1 MSEIEPLIDVVLEK
15 QLEAILFVSDGPISI
30 AQLAEAI
37 KKRQGEIERSLKALE
52 THFKENH
59 GLRLQWHGNKVQLTT
74 APEFAEEI
82 EKFLGLEAATRLTR
96 ASLETLAII
105 AYKQPITRPGIDMI
119 RGVNSDGVLKS
130 LLFKGLVEEMGRTEG
145 PGRPILYCTTPDFL
159 NHFGVSSLDELP
171 PFEKIIDSVPEESEN
186 NILKD

>member
-1 MSEIEPLIDVVLEK
+1 MSEIDTFSNLPLDK
-15 QLEAILFVSDGPISI
+15 CLEAILFVADGSISV
-30 AQLAEAI
+30 AQLAEVL
-37 KKRQGEIERSLKALE
+37 KKRQGEIEKTLKVLE
-52 THFKENH
+52 THLKESH
-59 GLRLQWHGNKVQLTT
+59 GLRVQWHGNKVQLTT
-74 APEFAEEI
+74 APELSEVI

-130 LLFKGLVEEMGRTEG
+130 LLFKGLVEEMGRAEG
-145 PGRPILYCTTPDFL
+145 PGRPILYETTPDFL
-159 NHFGVSSLDELP
+159 QHFGLSSLEELP
-171 PFEKIIDSVPEESEN
+171 PFEAIIDSVPEEPGN